1 MMVKPAVTDLLKKVD
16 NQYSLVI
23 MTAKRARQI
32 AEGEIPMTDADEKS
46 PVTLAVNEIYEDK
59 VYRIDGTEPE
69 TETETETED
78 DEDIEVEE

>member
-16 NQYSLVI
+16 NSYSLVI

-32 AEGEIPMTDADEKS
+32 AEGEIPMTNADEKS

-59 VYRIDGTEPE
+59 VYRVNEENTEE
-69 TETETETED
+69 IED
-78 DEDIEVEE
+78 KE